1 MIDDALRAQLQSTLT
16 HLKAPIEL
24 TAFLDQ
30 SPSSDELRT
39 LLQEI
44 ARASS
49 LVSVQERIDA
59 ERSERAPS
67 FTIAL
72 AGQTPRVRFAGL
84 PLGHEFTSLILA
96 LLHVSGHAP
105 RISSDELTQAE
116 SLAGPLHFETY
127 FSASCQNCPDVVQAL
142 NVLAARN
149 PHVQH
154 TTIDGALFQSEVEQ
168 RQVLA
173 VPSVFLN
180 GVLFAQGRMEIADIL
195 NKLDTGSA
203 ARDAALLD
211 AKEPFDMLV
220 IGGGPA
226 GAAAAVYAA
235 RKGIRVGLVA
245 ERFGGQVAD
254 TLAIENYPSVLE
266 TEGPKMVTAMEA
278 HVLSYPVDLIKRQ
291 RVSHILQGDLLSVE
305 LEGGAT
311 LRARSIVVAP
321 GARWRDLN
329 VPGETEYRTRGV
341 TYCPHC
347 DGPLFKGKNV
357 AVIGGGNSGVE
368 AAIDLAGV
376 VAHVTLLEF
385 AAELKADDVLVRKLK
400 SLANVTVVT
409 EARTTEVVGDGHKV
423 VSLRYEA
430 RATSVQHELPVAGVF
445 VQIGLLPSTGF
456 LKDALALS
464 PFGEI
469 VIDAKGQTSMPG
481 VFAAGDATTV
491 PFKQIVIAAGDGA
504 KAALGAFE
512 HLMRA
517 YEA

>member
-1 MIDDALRAQLQSTLT
+1 MLETALREQLQSALT

-24 TAFLDQ
+24 IAFLDQ
-30 SPSSDELRT
+30 SPASDELRT
-39 LLQEI
+39 LLHEI
-44 ARASS
+44 AGASL
-49 LVSVQERIDA
+49 LVSLREAPQSSSSIRT
-59 ERSERAPS
+59 PS
-67 FTIAL
+67 FSIAL
-72 AGQTPRVRFAGL
+72 TGQAPRVHFAGL

-96 LLHVSGHAP
+96 LLHVSGHPP
-105 RISSDELTQAE
+105 RVPAEQLLQAE
-116 SLAGPLHFETY
+116 SLPGPLRIETY

-142 NVLAARN
+142 NILAARN
-149 PHVQH
+149 PNVEH

-173 VPSVFLN
+173 VPSVFIN
-180 GVLFAQGRMEIADIL
+180 GVLFAQGRMELLDIL
-195 NKLDTGSA
+195 KKLDTTSA
-203 ARDAALLD
+203 ARDQASLQ

-220 IGGGPA
+220 VGGGPA

-235 RKGIRVGLVA
+235 RKGIRVGLIA

-278 HVLSYPVDLIKRQ
+278 HIRSYPVDLIKGE
-291 RVSHILQGDLLSVE
+291 RVASIVEGDVLSVN

-311 LRARSIVVAP
+311 LRARSMVVAP

-329 VPGETEYRTRGV
+329 IPGEAEYRTRGV

-347 DGPLFKGKNV
+347 DGPLFKGKRV

-376 VAHVTLLEF
+376 VGHVTLLEY
-385 AAELKADDVLVRKLK
+385 ASALKADDVLVQKLK
-400 SLANVTVVT
+400 SLSNVQIVT
-409 EARTTEVVGDGHKV
+409 EARTTEIVGDGSKV
-423 VSLRYEA
+423 VGLRYEA
-430 RATSVQHELPVAGVF
+430 RATGVMNEIPVAGVF

-456 LKDALALS
+456 LKGTLQLS
-464 PFGEI
+464 AFGEI
-469 VIDAKGQTSMPG
+469 VVDAKGQTSMPG

-512 HLMRA
+512 HLMRT
-517 YEA
+517 